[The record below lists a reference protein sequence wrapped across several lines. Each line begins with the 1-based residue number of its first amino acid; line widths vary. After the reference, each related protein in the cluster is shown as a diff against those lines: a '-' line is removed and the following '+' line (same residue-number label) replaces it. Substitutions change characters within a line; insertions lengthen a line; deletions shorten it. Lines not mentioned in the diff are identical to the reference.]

1 MRITKP
7 FEQLV
12 ADMREAAGQ
21 LENAHDAHEVAI
33 HLDSL
38 MSHFERVQKM
48 PKRLQFIYN
57 AAAFVITELLYDD
70 RFFENDEVVLDEDVI
85 KKYHFLRNIIWE
97 KYDR

>member
-1 MRITKP
+1 MRATKP

-12 ADMREAAGQ
+12 ADMREAADQ

-33 HLDSL
+33 HLDNL
-38 MSHFERVQKM
+38 MYHFEMVQKM

-85 KKYHFLRNIIWE
+85 KKYRTLRNIIWS
-97 KYDR
+97 KYD